1 MKYSGTYRLEKHLKK
16 GIQCVFW
23 FYNNMWHTYTHSHS
37 PSEKDLACT
46 YFKVVY
52 FFYVNGSIDRYIHKI
67 KSNFK
72 KVNTQ
77 YCSNNNNNQLFSFFL
92 FFFWRSDR
100 WRRKENSLSS
110 FRLLSS
116 NNSFSILFSS
126 YSFYTITI
134 TVPIELSWW

>member
-1 MKYSGTYRLEKHLKK
+1 MCFDFKIICNTLTPTHTLHQKK
-16 GIQCVFW
+16 ILLVHISKLFIFITW
-23 FYNNMWHTYTHSHS
+23 M
-37 PSEKDLACT
+37 DR
-46 YFKVVY
+46 
-52 FFYVNGSIDRYIHKI
+52 SIDTYIHKI

-77 YCSNNNNNQLFSFFL
+77 YCSNNNNNNNNQLFSFFL

-100 WRRKENSLSS
+100 WRRKENSLAS

-126 YSFYTITI
+126 YSFYTIAI
-134 TVPIELSWW
+134 TVPIELMVVFIHSEVWNLPFPR

>member
-1 MKYSGTYRLEKHLKK
+1 MCFDFTIICDTLIPTHTLHQKKILLVHILRLF
-16 GIQCVFW
+16 I
-23 FYNNMWHTYTHSHS
+23 
-37 PSEKDLACT
+37 
-46 YFKVVY
+46 
-52 FFYVNGSIDRYIHKI
+52 FFTWMDRSIDTYIHKI

-77 YCSNNNNNQLFSFFL
+77 YCSNNNNNNNNQLFSFFL

-126 YSFYTITI
+126 YSFYTIAI
-134 TVPIELSWW
+134 TVPIELMVVFIHSEVWNLPFPR